1 MPWSEF
7 VIGTERDLL
16 SDSESRIERL
26 WLHGS
31 WSCSPSLRDYRF
43 STYSDTPR
51 ATARPH
57 WQCLE
62 SYTDRLLSP
71 RTGRIGR
78 ALQGYAVTCCRH
90 TSAMTRAAA
99 RLNRPMIRRLIPGS
113 LNYRWTPS
121 KTPVRSSASCCA
133 RKQEAAAE
141 IRAQCASIRFT

>member
-1 MPWSEF
+1 MLWSELITGGESGL
-7 VIGTERDLL
+7 V
-16 SDSESRIERL
+16 SDSECRIERS

-31 WSCSPSLRDYRF
+31 WSCSPSLREYRF

-57 WQCLE
+57 WQCRE

-99 RLNRPMIRRLIPGS
+99 RLNTPMIRRLIPGS

-133 RKQEAAAE
+133 RKQEAVVKTE
-141 IRAQCASIRFT
+141 PQSASIRFT